1 MHCVGAKLGTT
12 ETRMPINK
20 KMPVTAVVASI
31 TSAIL
36 LSSCAHVDQTV
47 AVPDDADKLLIVDC
61 LLPPQ
66 VRKLGSSFAYAA
78 ARRPIKTSAAD
89 CEIRG
94 GEYVAY
100 DRADYRTALKV
111 WLPQAEAGDPEAQNY
126 VGQIYEKGLG
136 LKEDYQTAAYWYEK
150 SAAQGFSEAQI
161 NLGYLY
167 EKGLGV
173 AQDSAKALNLYR
185 KASGIENDNLEFAS
199 TIEVARV
206 SQDQL
211 AKLQRQLE
219 AEQQKNL
226 RLQQEMVSVR
236 DQMNNL
242 DQELALARAQKR
254 SKELELRLA
263 KSEQSDGVDP
273 AMEQQ
278 LQAEITDYE
287 QQLSA
292 GEKALRDF
300 QSKEQSL
307 EKEIEANTM
316 QLASAELNQGRMSI
330 QLIDPPMSIT
340 RGVRGAV
347 VEESVKEKEI
357 FGKINVPGGLEELL
371 INSSLHELD
380 EFSMFWANVPLQGS
394 ITPVEI
400 VATDKLGQKVDY
412 SFTIFSDQTP
422 NKAAALNQSTDLE
435 LGRYR
440 ALIIGNNSYQGIPS
454 LSTAVA
460 DAQATD
466 RVLRERYGFQTTVL
480 LNANRF
486 EILSSLDEMRRTMT
500 ADDNLLIY
508 YAGHGE
514 IDRVNDRGYW
524 LPVDADPERR
534 TNWISNI
541 AITDIINAIPA
552 RHIMVIADSCYSGT
566 LGQTNL
572 AAGGVEDQTQPS
584 AEWVAAMSEVN
595 ARTVLTSGGVRPV
608 LDIGGGEH
616 SVFAKAFLSVLN
628 ENTTLLEGHSLY
640 RQVMRQMRVSMA
652 RINQAQVPEYAP
664 IKHAGH
670 EGGEFF
676 LKPVDSI

>member
-1 MHCVGAKLGTT
+1 
-12 ETRMPINK
+12 MPTNT
-20 KMPVTAVVASI
+20 MQPVKVIVASFV
-31 TSAIL
+31 SAFFL
-36 LSSCAHVDQTV
+36 ASCAHVEKTER
-47 AVPDDADKLLIVDC
+47 VPEDADKLLIVDC

-66 VRKLGSSFAYAA
+66 VRKLGSSFSYAA
-78 ARRPIKTSAAD
+78 ARRPIKTSASD

-136 LKEDYQTAAYWYEK
+136 LEEDHQSAAYWYEK
-150 SAAQGFSEAQI
+150 SAEQGFSEAQI

-173 AQDSAKALNLYR
+173 PQDSARALNLYR
-185 KASGIENDNLEFAS
+185 KASGIENDTLEFAS
-199 TIEVARV
+199 TVEVARV
-206 SQDQL
+206 SQDKL
-211 AKLQRQLE
+211 ADLQEQLE
-219 AEQQKNL
+219 AERQKNQ
-226 RLQQEMVSVR
+226 RLNEEIIAVRNEMS
-236 DQMNNL
+236 NL
-242 DQELALARAQKR
+242 DQGLELARARKR
-254 SKELELRLA
+254 NKELELRLA
-263 KSEQSDGVDP
+263 KAEQGEGADSTE
-273 AMEQQ
+273 AQQ
-278 LQAEITDYE
+278 LRAEIASFE
-287 QQLSA
+287 QELTQ
-292 GEKALRDF
+292 GERALQDF
-300 QSKEQSL
+300 QAKEDSL
-307 EKEIEANTM
+307 EKELEENTL

-347 VEESVKEKEI
+347 VEEKTKEKEI
-357 FGKINVPGGLEELL
+357 FGKINVPGGLDELL
-371 INSSLHELD
+371 INSSPHELD
-380 EFSMFWANVPLQGS
+380 EFSMFWANVAIQGS
-394 ITPVEI
+394 ATPVDI
-400 VATDKLGQKVDY
+400 IATDKLGQKVDY

-422 NKAAALNQSTDLE
+422 PAESTVTGAGLDL
-435 LGRYR
+435 GNYK
-440 ALIIGNNSYQGIPS
+440 ALIIGNNSYKGIPS

-460 DAQATD
+460 DARATEKALKD
-466 RVLRERYGFQTTVL
+466 RYGFQTKLL
-480 LNANRF
+480 LNASRH
-486 EILSSLDEMRRTMT
+486 EILSSLDELRRTMT

-524 LPVDADPERR
+524 LPVDADPEMR
-534 TNWISNI
+534 TNWISNV
-541 AITDIINAIPA
+541 AVTDIINAMPA
-552 RHIMVIADSCYSGT
+552 RQVMVIADSCYSGT

-572 AAGGVEDQTQPS
+572 AAGGLDLQTQPDE
-584 AEWVAAMSEVN
+584 EWVAAMDGVN

-628 ENTTLLEGHSLY
+628 SNEGLLEGHGLY
-640 RQVMRQMRVSMA
+640 RQVMREMRVSMA
-652 RINQAQVPEYAP
+652 RINQEQVPEYAP

-676 LKPVDSI
+676 LKPVDAI

>member
-1 MHCVGAKLGTT
+1 
-12 ETRMPINK
+12 MPINK
-20 KMPVTAVVASI
+20 KLSVTAVVASI
-31 TSAIL
+31 TSAIF
-36 LSSCAHVDQTV
+36 LSSCAHVDHTV

-78 ARRPIKTSAAD
+78 ARRPVKTSAVD

-136 LKEDYQTAAYWYEK
+136 LKEDYKTAAYWYEK
-150 SAAQGFSEAQI
+150 SAEQGFSEAQI

-185 KASGIENDNLEFAS
+185 NASGIENDNLEFAS

-211 AKLQRQLE
+211 AKLQRELE

-226 RLQQEMVSVR
+226 RLQEEMVSVR

-263 KSEQSDGVDP
+263 QSEQSDGVDP

-300 QSKEQSL
+300 QSKEKSL
-307 EKEIEANTM
+307 EKEIEDNTL

-371 INSSLHELD
+371 INNSLHELD

-394 ITPVEI
+394 ITPVDI
-400 VATDKLGQKVDY
+400 VAIDKLGQKVDY

-422 NKAAALNQSTDLE
+422 NKEATLIQSTDLKV
-435 LGRYR
+435 GRYR

-466 RVLRERYGFQTTVL
+466 RVLRERYGFETTVL
-480 LNANRF
+480 LNANRY

-534 TNWISNI
+534 ANWISNI

-572 AAGGVEDQTQPS
+572 AAGGAEGQIQPS

-628 ENTTLLEGHSLY
+628 ENNTLLEGHSLY

>member
-1 MHCVGAKLGTT
+1 MRMRIDKRKPVAATVVGF
-12 ETRMPINK
+12 
-20 KMPVTAVVASI
+20 AS
-31 TSAIL
+31 AL
-36 LSSCAHVDQTV
+36 FMSSCAHVEQAV
-47 AVPDDADKLLIVDC
+47 PVPDDADKLLVVDC

-66 VRKLGSSFAYAA
+66 VRKLGSSFSYAA

-150 SAAQGFSEAQI
+150 SAEQGFSEAQI

-185 KASGIENDNLEFAS
+185 RASGIENDSLEFAS
-199 TIEVARV
+199 TVEVARV
-206 SQDQL
+206 SQEKL

-219 AEQQKNL
+219 AEQQKNQ

-236 DQMNNL
+236 DQMSDL
-242 DQELALARAQKR
+242 DQELALARAEKR

-263 KSEQSDGVDP
+263 KSEQGEGADP
-273 AMEQQ
+273 AIEQQ
-278 LQAEITDYE
+278 LEAEITGYE
-287 QQLSA
+287 QKLSA

-300 QSKEQSL
+300 ESKQESL
-307 EKEIEANTM
+307 EKELEANTL

-347 VEESVKEKEI
+347 VDESAKEKEI

-371 INSSLHELD
+371 INSSFYELD
-380 EFSMFWANVPLQGS
+380 EFSMFWAKVPLKGS
-394 ITPVEI
+394 VTPVDI
-400 VATDKLGQKVDY
+400 IATDQSGQKVDY

-422 NKAAALNQSTDLE
+422 SAETTIKGTDIE
-435 LGRYR
+435 LGSYR
-440 ALIIGNNSYQGIPS
+440 ALIIGNNSYEGIPK
-454 LSTAVA
+454 LSTAIA

-466 RVLRERYGFQTTVL
+466 KVLRERYGFQTTLL
-480 LNANRF
+480 LNANRYQ
-486 EILSSLDEMRRTMT
+486 ILSSLDELRRTMT

-524 LPVDADPERR
+524 LPVDADPEQR

-541 AITDIINAIPA
+541 AITDIINAMPA
-552 RHIMVIADSCYSGT
+552 RQVMVIADSCYSGT

-572 AAGGVEDQTQPS
+572 AGGGVEGQVQPS
-584 AEWVAAMSEVN
+584 AEWVAAMSDVN

-628 ENTTLLEGHSLY
+628 ENNTLLEGHSLY
-640 RQVMRQMRVSMA
+640 RKVMRQMRVSMA
-652 RINQAQVPEYAP
+652 RINQTQVPEYAP